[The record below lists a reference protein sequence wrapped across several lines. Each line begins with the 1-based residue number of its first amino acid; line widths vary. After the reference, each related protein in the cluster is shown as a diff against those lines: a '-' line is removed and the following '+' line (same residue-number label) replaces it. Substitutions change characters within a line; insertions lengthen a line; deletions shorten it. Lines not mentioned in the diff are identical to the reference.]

1 MSFRGN
7 SVLNTAKPLTIGG
20 NIVSTVNGL
29 EVIKGAF
36 VILSGTNSYSGSTAY
51 KNFGNTLSMIRADDG
66 VGLPTASN
74 LAIETAGVFETG
86 ADLVRVG
93 GAGAGQMHIGSNLK
107 NDLGFSAFG
116 GPINVCFGT
125 LASPTALTWG
135 TAPFNPGA
143 FALILNHTTANNTL
157 DFKNPV
163 NLNAAVRKVQV
174 GANVATMS
182 GNLTGSGISGLTKS
196 GVGTLALTGT
206 STYNG
211 ATTVSAGILNL
222 KAGSLANTAIAV
234 SGTGTLAVKPGST
247 TSVSADNTATATA
260 GASLNLGARTFDMTD
275 DFVSTFNLVQEST
288 FAGAAL
294 TVTTGATLKFS
305 LGTAGTDRLAV
316 TKTAAVSGT
325 VTVTLDTT
333 GAASLTPG
341 TYDLITAESGLSGGP
356 WQLTGGTTQT
366 VTVGGNDYDL
376 TFNTSDTTV
385 SVTVA
390 SGGASAYDTW
400 ATGLANPAFDFDS
413 DNNGIP
419 NGLQWILG
427 GTQTENN
434 PAAIDPLESLDAT
447 DLQLTFKRADAS
459 IAETTLTAEWD
470 IDLAGIWTSVP
481 ITRTTDGTDTLD
493 NSVTVTVASN
503 AAAPDD
509 ITVKIPRINAAPGA
523 KLFARINAAKP

>member
-1 MSFRGN
+1 
-7 SVLNTAKPLTIGG
+7 
-20 NIVSTVNGL
+20 
-29 EVIKGAF
+29 
-36 VILSGTNSYSGSTAY
+36 
-51 KNFGNTLSMIRADDG
+51 
-66 VGLPTASN
+66 
-74 LAIETAGVFETG
+74 
-86 ADLVRVG
+86 
-93 GAGAGQMHIGSNLK
+93 
-107 NDLGFSAFG
+107 
-116 GPINVCFGT
+116 
-125 LASPTALTWG
+125 
-135 TAPFNPGA
+135 
-143 FALILNHTTANNTL
+143 
-157 DFKNPV
+157 
-163 NLNAAVRKVQV
+163 
-174 GANVATMS
+174 
-182 GNLTGSGISGLTKS
+182 LTKS

-341 TYDLITAESGLSGGP
+341 TYDLITAESGLSGGT

-434 PAAIDPLESLDAT
+434 PAAIAPLESLDAT

-493 NSVTVTVASN
+493 NGVTVTVASN

>member
-1 MSFRGN
+1 
-7 SVLNTAKPLTIGG
+7 
-20 NIVSTVNGL
+20 
-29 EVIKGAF
+29 
-36 VILSGTNSYSGSTAY
+36 
-51 KNFGNTLSMIRADDG
+51 
-66 VGLPTASN
+66 
-74 LAIETAGVFETG
+74 
-86 ADLVRVG
+86 
-93 GAGAGQMHIGSNLK
+93 
-107 NDLGFSAFG
+107 
-116 GPINVCFGT
+116 
-125 LASPTALTWG
+125 
-135 TAPFNPGA
+135 
-143 FALILNHTTANNTL
+143 
-157 DFKNPV
+157 
-163 NLNAAVRKVQV
+163 
-174 GANVATMS
+174 MS

-341 TYDLITAESGLSGGP
+341 TYDLITAESGLSGGT

-493 NSVTVTVASN
+493 NGVTVTVASN